1 MHSHERVIY
10 EINIYVFPHRSMIR
24 IRDEHRKFDGVNILV
39 GFEDGSRK
47 TSTRKENQVMNY
59 KKDACVSN

>member
-1 MHSHERVIY
+1 
-10 EINIYVFPHRSMIR
+10 MIR